1 MADVV
6 SIYNLALAH
15 IGEAASIVSPE
26 EDSEERAACAT
37 FYPMA
42 KNKILELHDWS
53 FASRTEPLA
62 KLELDDTLGWEGG
75 YALPGTCLRLQ
86 FLRDA
91 EHLRT
96 RHPNNVPYPSD
107 WDYEVRASGTER
119 ILYTD
124 CPRPVVGYIASD
136 TTEALFSP
144 SFTDALSWLL
154 AAYLAGERIKS
165 KEGASFA
172 QSCQQQYERALSL
185 AKTMD
190 ASMTRIHLP
199 YKAPW
204 MRAR

>member
-1 MADVV
+1 MELV
-6 SIYNLALAH
+6 SIYNLALSH
-15 IGEAASIVSPE
+15 IGETAATTSPDE
-26 EDSEERAACAT
+26 TSEERKACEA
-37 FYPMA
+37 FYPIA
-42 KNKILELHDWS
+42 KNKLLELHDWS

-62 KLELDDTLGWEGG
+62 RLTESDTFGWAGA
-75 YALPGTCLRLQ
+75 YALPANCLRLQ

-91 EHLRT
+91 KCMRAPFYVEA
-96 RHPNNVPYPSD
+96 D
-107 WDYEVRASGTER
+107 KDYEVRAKGTGR

-124 CPRPVVGYIASD
+124 CEEPVVGFIASD
-136 TTEALFSP
+136 TSEALFSP
-144 SFTDALSWLL
+144 SFSDALAWLL
-154 AAYLAGERIKS
+154 AAYVAGERIKG

-172 QSCQQQYERALSL
+172 QSCLQQYQIALAT